1 MGRLARL
8 FVLSVIAAFVISS
21 VPAFAV
27 GKAEEEARIVAVGT
41 AASGN
46 SLVDEYVS
54 SIETKLQVLEMV
66 VDTVSKQYGEDSK
79 EAGDAKEKVKVLEN
93 YIEILKTG
101 NIAALK
107 EIVKKEGNN
116 VDLEK
121 YNWLGALLSKA
132 GSGISIFVDGTEPV
146 FGSGVTPMVEEGRTL
161 VPFRAVAE
169 CIGAEV
175 LWNDKLKKVTVKKGD
190 RLVELTIGSKSA
202 FVNTKLVELDVPA
215 KIVEGRTVLPLRF
228 VSESLDAT
236 VTWIPDGKVIVI
248 KDNKAVA
255 EPVVETPSA
264 NPEDKSVTDAI
275 YSPEKLDGNVEVKL
289 EN

>member
-1 MGRLARL
+1 MCKLARL
-8 FVLSVIAAFVISS
+8 FVLSVIAALMISS

-27 GKAEEEARIVAVGT
+27 GKAGEEARIVAEGT
-41 AASGN
+41 AAQGN
-46 SLVDEYVS
+46 SLVDQYVS
-54 SIETKLQVLEMV
+54 SIESKIQVLNLV
-66 VDTVSKQYGEDSK
+66 VETVSKQYGE
-79 EAGDAKEKVKVLEN
+79 EAADAKEKIKELEN
-93 YIEILKTG
+93 YIQILKTG

-107 EIVKKEGNN
+107 EIVRKDGNN

-121 YNWLGALLSKA
+121 YNWLGALLSKEN
-132 GSGISIFVDGTEPV
+132 SGISIFVDGVEPV

-202 FVNTKLVELDVPA
+202 FVNSKLVELDVPA
-215 KIVEGRTVLPLRF
+215 KIVDGRTVLPLRF

-248 KDNKAVA
+248 KDNKTVA
-255 EPVVETPSA
+255 EPVEEKPSA
-264 NPEDKSVTDAI
+264 GPADKSVTDAT
-275 YSPEKLDGNVEVKL
+275 YSSETPDGGVEVKL
-289 EN
+289 ED